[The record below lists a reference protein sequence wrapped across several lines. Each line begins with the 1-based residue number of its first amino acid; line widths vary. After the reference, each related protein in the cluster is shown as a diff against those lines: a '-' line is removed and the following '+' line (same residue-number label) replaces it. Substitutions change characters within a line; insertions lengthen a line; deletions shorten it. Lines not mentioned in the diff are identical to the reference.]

1 MGTIKLKTTTMNTEI
16 KNMSD
21 EQFAEFLAF
30 HVSQVQ
36 HFSVVGKESL
46 EYNRQADFDDQ
57 LKTIAD
63 AIAIRLAQ

>member
-1 MGTIKLKTTTMNTEI
+1 MNTEI

-36 HFSVVGKESL
+36 HFGVKLENENL

-57 LKTIAD
+57 LKTIAY
-63 AIAIRLAQ
+63 AIAIRGFSR